1 MSFGERLGIS
11 RKRRD
16 LTQDELGAAIG
27 TTRIMIGK
35 YERDVTAPSIDVAG
49 KMADALNVSLDYL
62 VRNINP
68 ESETSSKLSPLLFEK
83 LESLEKLSLKDQEYL
98 MAVIDAFIAK
108 SKLESI
114 MK

>member
-1 MSFGERLGIS
+1 MSFGERLGLS

-27 TTRIMIGK
+27 TTRVMIGK
-35 YERDVTAPSIDVAG
+35 YERDLTVPSIDVAG

-62 VRNINP
+62 VRNIDP
-68 ESETSSKLSPLLFEK
+68 DSETSSNISPLLIGK
-83 LESLEKLSLKDQEYL
+83 LENLERLSPKDQEYL
-98 MAVIDAFIAK
+98 MAVIDAFVAK